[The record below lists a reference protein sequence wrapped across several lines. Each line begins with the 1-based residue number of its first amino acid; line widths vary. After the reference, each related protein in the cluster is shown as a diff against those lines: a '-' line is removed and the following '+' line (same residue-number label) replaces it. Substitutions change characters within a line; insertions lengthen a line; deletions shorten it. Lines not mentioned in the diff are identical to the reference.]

1 MNENQTLTIKT
12 EDLTKK
18 YGNFAAVE
26 SLNLSISKGEIFGL
40 LGPNGSG
47 KTTIILMLLGLTEPT
62 SGGLNVLGFD
72 PVKQPFEVKRMVGY
86 LPEKVGFYE
95 TLSAEQNLRYFG
107 RLNRIEEDIITKRIE
122 ETLTQVGLGSN
133 KQGKVNTFSR
143 GMKQR
148 LGIANVLIKDP
159 KLIILDE
166 PTQGI
171 DPKGIQEILD
181 LFQSI
186 NKEKNVTIMLS
197 SHLIHHVQQIC
208 DNIGIM
214 SKGVMRI
221 RGSVNL
227 NELNLDEEWVIEF
240 SSNDITSSIFEKIE
254 NMDDVRSIEADGIV
268 YKANCSADIRSKI
281 VKTIIQNGG
290 SLLTLTLQERN
301 LISIYNEYSEE
312 K

>member
-1 MNENQTLTIKT
+1 
-12 EDLTKK
+12 
-18 YGNFAAVE
+18 
-26 SLNLSISKGEIFGL
+26 
-40 LGPNGSG
+40 
-47 KTTIILMLLGLTEPT
+47 MLLGLTEPT
-62 SGGLNVLGFD
+62 SGSLKVLGFD

-86 LPEKVGFYE
+86 LPEKIGFYE
-95 TLSAEQNLRYFG
+95 SLTAEQNLRYFG
-107 RLNRIEEDIITKRIE
+107 RLNRIEEDIITKRID

-133 KQGKVNTFSR
+133 KQEKVNTFSR

-186 NKEKNVTIMLS
+186 NKEKNTTIMLS

-208 DNIGIM
+208 DNIGVM
-214 SKGVMRI
+214 SKGIMRV

-240 SSNDITSSIFEKIE
+240 SSNDITNPIFEKIV
-254 NMDDVRSIEADGIV
+254 NMDEVRSIEADGMV
-268 YKANCSADIRSKI
+268 YTANCSADIRPKI
-281 VKTIIQNGG
+281 VKTIIQNGS

-301 LISIYNEYSEE
+301 LISIYKEYSEE

>member
-18 YGNFAAVE
+18 YGDTTAVE

-95 TLSAEQNLRYFG
+95 TLTAEQNLRYFG
-107 RLNRIEEDIITKRIE
+107 RLNRIEEDIITKRID
-122 ETLTQVGLGSN
+122 ETLTQVGLGSRR
-133 KQGKVNTFSR
+133 QGKVNTFSR

-214 SKGVMRI
+214 SKGVMRV

-254 NMDDVRSIEADGIV
+254 NMDEVRSIEADGIV
-268 YKANCSADIRSKI
+268 YKANCIADIRSKI
-281 VKTIIQNGG
+281 VETIIQNGG

>member
-18 YGNFAAVE
+18 YGDLTAVE

-95 TLSAEQNLRYFG
+95 TLSAEQNLRFFG
-107 RLNRIEEDIITKRIE
+107 RLNRIEEDIITKRIDE
-122 ETLTQVGLGSN
+122 ALTQVGLSSR
-133 KQGKVNTFSR
+133 KKGKVNTFSR

-159 KLIILDE
+159 KMIILDE

-186 NKEKNVTIMLS
+186 NKEKNITIMLS
-197 SHLIHHVQQIC
+197 SHLIHHVEQIC

-214 SKGVMRI
+214 SDGVMRV

-227 NELNLDEEWVIEF
+227 NELNVDEEWLIEF

-254 NMDDVRSIEADGIV
+254 NMNEVRSIEADGML
-268 YKANCSADIRSKI
+268 YKANCSADIRPKI

-290 SLLTLTLQERN
+290 SLLTLALQERN
-301 LISIYNEYSEE
+301 LISIYKEYSEE

>member
-1 MNENQTLTIKT
+1 MNENQTLAIKT

-18 YGNFAAVE
+18 YGDNTAVE
-26 SLNLSISKGEIFGL
+26 SLNLSISEGEIFGL

-62 SGGLNVLGFD
+62 IGSLNVLGFD

-86 LPEKVGFYE
+86 LPEKIGFYE
-95 TLSAEQNLRYFG
+95 TLTAEQNLRYFG
-107 RLNRIEEDIITKRIE
+107 RLNRIEEDIITKRID

-186 NKEKNVTIMLS
+186 SKEKNTTIMLS

-208 DNIGIM
+208 DNIGVM
-214 SKGVMRI
+214 SKGIMRV

-240 SSNDITSSIFEKIE
+240 SSNDITSPIFEKIE
-254 NMDDVRSIEADGIV
+254 NMDEVRSIEADGMV
-268 YKANCSADIRSKI
+268 YIAKCSSDIRPKI
-281 VKTIIQNGG
+281 VKTIIQNGA
-290 SLLTLTLQERN
+290 SLLTLSLQERN
-301 LISIYNEYSEE
+301 LISIYKEYSEE